1 MDEVNYTYDGKF
13 DGNILVVGITGC
25 RKTTFIQN
33 LGKKKIFGDI
43 KQFYWISKIELS
55 AEREDNNR
63 DCFEDQNVDLKYPNN
78 VEYFNY
84 LLEIYQRKKS
94 DYNENILGENMILHR
109 LIVMDD
115 SVALLIDLEN
125 SLIF

>member
-1 MDEVNYTYDGKF
+1 MD
-13 DGNILVVGITGC
+13 L
-25 RKTTFIQN
+25 
-33 LGKKKIFGDI
+33 
-43 KQFYWISKIELS
+43 KIELS
-55 AEREDNNR
+55 AEREDNIR

-78 VEYFNY
+78 VEYFND

>member
-1 MDEVNYTYDGKF
+1 MD
-13 DGNILVVGITGC
+13 L
-25 RKTTFIQN
+25 
-33 LGKKKIFGDI
+33 
-43 KQFYWISKIELS
+43 KIELS
-55 AEREDNNR
+55 AEREDNIR

-84 LLEIYQRKKS
+84 LLEIYQREKL
-94 DYNENILGENMILHR
+94 DYNEDFLGKNMTLDS

-115 SVALLIDLEN
+115 SVALLIDLKN

>member
-1 MDEVNYTYDGKF
+1 MN
-13 DGNILVVGITGC
+13 
-25 RKTTFIQN
+25 
-33 LGKKKIFGDI
+33 
-43 KQFYWISKIELS
+43 IELS
-55 AEREDNNR
+55 TDRENNIR
-63 DCFEDQNVDLKYPNN
+63 DCFKDQYVNFKCPNN
-78 VEYFNY
+78 VEYFND

>member
-1 MDEVNYTYDGKF
+1 MSKNYIYTKPRKEK
-13 DGNILVVGITGC
+13 NIWRHQTVL
-25 RKTTFIQN
+25 
-33 LGKKKIFGDI
+33 LDL
-43 KQFYWISKIELS
+43 KIELS
-55 AEREDNNR
+55 AEREDNIR

-84 LLEIYQRKKS
+84 LLEIYQREKL
-94 DYNENILGENMILHR
+94 DYNEDFLGKNMTLDS

-115 SVALLIDLEN
+115 SVALLIDLKN